1 MVSKAKRP
9 QHILKIALG
18 LAAEAPWS
26 SISLRDIAEAASV
39 SPSEVY
45 TLFPS
50 KIAIVK
56 AYFISVDAAVLKTKF
71 AFEAEDSPRDR
82 LFEVLMRRFDALSD
96 DRNGVLSFLEAL
108 RCDPVSALCLS
119 RSLCNSMGWML
130 EASAISSSGPNGRLT
145 VNGLIAI
152 WLVTLRAWQRDE
164 SEDMAHTMAVLDKN
178 LRRAERLRLMLPFAL
193 HRRRTEDPQPNAAPA

>member
-9 QHILKIALG
+9 QHILKTALG

-39 SPSEVY
+39 SPSEIY
-45 TLFPS
+45 TLYPS

-56 AYFISVDAAVLKTKF
+56 AYFISVDAAVLETKF
-71 AFEAEDSPRDR
+71 GFEAEDSPRDR

-96 DRNGVLSFLEAL
+96 HRKSVLSILATL

-119 RSLCNSMGWML
+119 GSLCSSMGWML
-130 EASAISSSGPNGRLT
+130 EASAIPSSWPNGRLT
-145 VNGLIAI
+145 VNGLVAL
-152 WLVTLRAWQRDE
+152 WLVTLRTWQRDE

-178 LRRAERLRLMLPFAL
+178 LRRAERLRLMLPSAL

>member
-9 QHILKIALG
+9 QHILKTALG

-39 SPSEVY
+39 SPSEIY
-45 TLFPS
+45 TLYPS

-56 AYFISVDAAVLKTKF
+56 AYFISVDAAVLETKF
-71 AFEAEDSPRDR
+71 GFEAEDSPRDR

-96 DRNGVLSFLEAL
+96 DRKSVLSILATL

-119 RSLCNSMGWML
+119 RSLCSAMGWML
-130 EASAISSSGPNGRLT
+130 EASAIPSSWPNGRLT
-145 VNGLIAI
+145 VNGLVAL

-178 LRRAERLRLMLPFAL
+178 LRRAERLRLMLPSAL